1 MNGARLISGSV
12 SVFPLAFALLMGVTP
27 ALGQQPSP
35 SAPKDSPGRQAPA
48 NEAED
53 AFRKGEQYSER
64 KNYKEAMRWYRIA
77 AEKGHLES
85 QNNVGMFYLT
95 GMGVPKDV
103 AEGVKWL
110 RKAADRGHEAA
121 QRNMGIMYLQGI
133 GVPQDRAEAIRW
145 LRKAAEKGDDEAKS
159 ALKMIGEK

>member
-1 MNGARLISGSV
+1 MNGARLISSSV
-12 SVFPLAFALLMGVTP
+12 SVFPLAFTLLMS
-27 ALGQQPSP
+27 AMLAFGQQSSP
-35 SAPKDSPGRQAPA
+35 AAPKDSQAQKSPA
-48 NEAED
+48 REAEE
-53 AFRKGEQYSER
+53 AFRKGEQFGEK

-85 QNNVGMFYLT
+85 QSNVGMFYVA

-110 RKAADRGHEAA
+110 RKAADQGHEVA
-121 QRNMGIMYLQGI
+121 QRNMGFMYLQGI

-145 LRKAAEKGDDEAKS
+145 LRKAAEKGDDEAKA